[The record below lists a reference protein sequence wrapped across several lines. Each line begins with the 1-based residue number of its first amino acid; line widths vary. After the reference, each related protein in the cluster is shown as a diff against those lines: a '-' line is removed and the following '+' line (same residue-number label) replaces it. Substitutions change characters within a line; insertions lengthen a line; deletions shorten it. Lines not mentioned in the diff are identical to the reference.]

1 MTQVAERKAS
11 RTGLRVTAARV
22 VWLLFVVAASVL
34 AVAALLIALEAEADN
49 PLVEL
54 VLNLADGVD
63 LGVFDLDNPV
73 KRFGGDNGTTMTALF
88 NYGLGA
94 VVYLVLGRLV
104 EQLVR
109 P

>member
-1 MTQVAERKAS
+1 M
-11 RTGLRVTAARV
+11 AARV
-22 VWLLFVVAASVL
+22 LWLLFVACASVL
-34 AVAALLIALEAEADN
+34 AVAALLIAVEAEADN

-63 LGVFDLDNPV
+63 LGIFDLDNPI
-73 KRFGGDNGTTMTALF
+73 KRFGGENGETTTALF
-88 NYGLGA
+88 NYGIGA

-104 EQLVR
+104 DRLVR

>member
-1 MTQVAERKAS
+1 MV
-11 RTGLRVTAARV
+11 AARV
-22 VWLLFVVAASVL
+22 LWLLFVACASVL
-34 AVAALLIALEAEADN
+34 AVAALLIAVEAEADN

-63 LGVFDLDNPV
+63 LGVFDLDNPI
-73 KRFGGDNGTTMTALF
+73 KRFGGENGETTTALF
-88 NYGLGA
+88 NYGIGA

-104 EQLVR
+104 DRLVR